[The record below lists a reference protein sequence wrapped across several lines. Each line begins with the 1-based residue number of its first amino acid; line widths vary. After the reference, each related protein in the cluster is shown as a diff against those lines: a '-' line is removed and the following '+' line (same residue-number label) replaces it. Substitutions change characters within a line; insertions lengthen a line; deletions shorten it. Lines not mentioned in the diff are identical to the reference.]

1 VSGRVLVTGGSMGI
15 GRAIASELAAG
26 SRQLAVVARGAD
38 AISEV
43 VSSLPGEDHI
53 GIPLDVTDAA
63 GWERAVGELDSLS
76 GLVCAAGVI
85 EPIGRLG
92 TYSASD
98 FMRTIEV
105 NLLGTWLA
113 INACLPLLRSSGG
126 SVVTFSGGGATS
138 PLPRFDAYAAS
149 KAAVVRLTENLAR
162 DLADDGVR
170 LNSVAPGFVVTRMQD
185 AALAAGPEGAGSDYF
200 EKTQR
205 QVEEGGSPAERAAQL
220 VAFLLSDEAH
230 GITGK
235 LISAPWDPW
244 EDEDF
249 RQRLRD
255 EPDLAT
261 LRRID
266 DQFFTTSEP
275 PRTG

>member
-1 VSGRVLVTGGSMGI
+1 MKRALVTGGSMGI
-15 GRAIASELAAG
+15 GRAVAHRLAG
-26 SRQLAVVARGAD
+26 SGWQVAVAARGAE
-38 AISEV
+38 AIDETLA
-43 VSSLPGEDHI
+43 SLPGDGHV
-53 GIPLDVTDAA
+53 GVRLDVSDPGAWQDALA
-63 GWERAVGELDSLS
+63 GIESLS

-92 TYSASD
+92 SYSPED
-98 FMRTIEV
+98 FMRTLEI
-105 NLLGTWLA
+105 NLFGTWLA
-113 INACLPLLRSSGG
+113 INASLSLLRESRG

-162 DLADDGVR
+162 DLAGEGLR

-185 AALAAGPEGAGSDYF
+185 ATLAAGPEGAGADYF
-200 EKTQR
+200 EQTQR
-205 QVEEGGSPAERAAQL
+205 QVEDGGSPAERAAEL
-220 VAFLLSDEAH
+220 VAFLLSDDAA

-235 LISAPWDPW
+235 LISAPWDAW

-249 RQRLRD
+249 RERLRS

-266 DQFFTTSEP
+266 DEFFTAA
-275 PRTG
+275 RDR

>member
-1 VSGRVLVTGGSMGI
+1 MSRVLITGGSMGI
-15 GRAIASELAAG
+15 GRAVAAELASAG
-26 SRQLAVVARGAD
+26 ASLAIVARGAD
-38 AISEV
+38 AIDETLN
-43 VSSLPGEDHI
+43 SLSGKGHV
-53 GIPLDVTDAA
+53 GIQLDVTDAG
-63 GWERAVGELDSLS
+63 GWERAVAELDSLS
-76 GLVCAAGVI
+76 GLVCAAGLI

-92 TYSASD
+92 TYSAED

-113 INACLPLLRSSGG
+113 INACLPLLRGSRG

-185 AALAAGPEGAGSDYF
+185 ATLAAGPEGAGTDYF
-200 EKTQR
+200 EKAQR

-220 VAFLLSDEAH
+220 VAFLLSGEAH

-244 EDEDF
+244 EDEGF

-255 EPDLAT
+255 EADLAT

-266 DQFFTTSEP
+266 DQFFGAVP
-275 PRTG
+275 KQ

>member
-1 VSGRVLVTGGSMGI
+1 VSRVLVTGGSMGI
-15 GRAIASELAAG
+15 GRAVADELAAG
-26 SRQLAVVARGAD
+26 GSRLAVVARGAD
-38 AISEV
+38 AVSETV
-43 VSSLPGEDHI
+43 ASLPGDGHL
-53 GIPLDVTDAA
+53 GVPLDVTDAA
-63 GWERAVGELDSLS
+63 GWEQAVGELDSLS
-76 GLVCAAGVI
+76 GLVCAAGMI

-92 TYSASD
+92 TYSAED

-113 INACLPLLRSSGG
+113 IDACLPLLRESRG

-162 DLADDGVR
+162 DLADDGIR

-185 AALAAGPEGAGSDYF
+185 ATLAAGPEGAGADYF
-200 EKTQR
+200 DKTQR
-205 QVEEGGSPAERAAQL
+205 QVEEGGSPAQRAAQL
-220 VAFLLSDEAH
+220 VAFLLSGEAE

-244 EDEDF
+244 EDPEF
-249 RQRLRD
+249 RKRLRE

-266 DQFFTTSEP
+266 DQFFRAVP
-275 PRTG
+275 PQ